1 MSEPRATSESIDEIV
16 FRDLLA
22 DGVNV
27 RRCPAPADLA
37 PSDTDQ
43 SGTNGMPDWIR
54 RGLLPPAEFERMLR
68 DRYEPIVSAED
79 YARLRKVCGLGPVI
93 DGEVVAPHLAIE
105 AAPDGA

>member
-27 RRCPAPADLA
+27 RRCPTPADLA
-37 PSDTDQ
+37 PSDTNQ

-54 RGLLPPAEFERMLR
+54 RRLLPPAEFERMLR
-68 DRYEPIVSAED
+68 DRYEPLVSAED
-79 YARLRKVCGLGPVI
+79 YARLREMCGVGPVI
-93 DGEVVAPHLAIE
+93 DGEIVVSRPAIE
-105 AAPDGA
+105 AAPDA